1 MSEKSCNENW
11 KCGSPVASVGVEIG
25 KGAGECDKSGATQRA
40 SKIQGEPVSRA
51 MKPDMVNIPE
61 PIMLAITTAAAVRH
75 PIVRAEAAV

>member
-1 MSEKSCNENW
+1 
-11 KCGSPVASVGVEIG
+11 
-25 KGAGECDKSGATQRA
+25 
-40 SKIQGEPVSRA
+40 